1 MFTERRQKES
11 GECRKKLAT
20 VNFTL
25 EKLESETDAAQVHQ
39 PQQQAEED
47 EEQAQILQHKIY
59 KTEMQPKNQ
68 EDGAREGGG
77 EHHHHDEDDDDG
89 GQLTAGSSSQRNL
102 KSFPPALPLFR
113 HFMCKGGY

>member
-1 MFTERRQKES
+1 
-11 GECRKKLAT
+11 
-20 VNFTL
+20 
-25 EKLESETDAAQVHQ
+25 VHQ

-77 EHHHHDEDDDDG
+77 EHHHDDEDDDDDG
-89 GQLTAGSSSQRNL
+89 GAVNRRFQFPTKSQNR
-102 KSFPPALPLFR
+102 PPRPPPFAHLR